1 MNEIKLKGK
10 IKDIEFSHIINNI
23 EYQKAN
29 IYIPRENAEEDI
41 IPLKFRSSSNR
52 GLQENQEIV
61 IDGNIR
67 SYSQR
72 LDNGKNRVNMY
83 IFTYLDPT
91 EDLDI
96 YNYFQID
103 GRVCKVD
110 KLRDNGSRFQF
121 ILANNIILASNK
133 QKLNNYLPVVLSG
146 DLAKIWQGLQISD
159 QVLIKGQ
166 IHSRTYKKVDNQGN
180 IFVRTAIELVPTELD
195 RI

>member
-10 IKDIEFSHIINNI
+10 IKDIEFSHTINNI

-29 IYIPRENAEEDI
+29 IYISRENAEEDI

-103 GRVCKVD
+103 GRVCKLD
-110 KLRDNGSRFQF
+110 KLRDNGNRFQF

-146 DLAKIWQGLQISD
+146 DLARTWQGLQISD

-180 IFVRTAIELVPTELD
+180 VFVRTAIELVPTELD